1 MYRPQENEVPMWQMW
16 LGRKPWKWAT
26 HLPTYSPTRLPTC
39 SPTHLLTYSPTYL
52 LTYPPTHLLTY
63 PPTHTLTYQPTH
75 LPRLAFA
82 LPIRLVIDD
91 IFEHEI
97 IDVKFTVVES
107 DNKVEIWWQ
116 KCSHFGLSYTKV
128 WAETSPTL
136 LLIYKPTHLSTY
148 PPTHLPTYSQTH
160 IPT

>member
-1 MYRPQENEVPMWQMW
+1 MKF
-16 LGRKPWKWAT
+16 LCGKCDWAGS
-26 HLPTYSPTRLPTC
+26 HGSELLTYQ
-39 SPTHLLTYSPTYL
+39 PTHLLAYPPAHLPTYSPTYL

-107 DNKVEIWWQ
+107 DNKVE
-116 KCSHFGLSYTKV
+116 F
-128 WAETSPTL
+128 
-136 LLIYKPTHLSTY
+136 
-148 PPTHLPTYSQTH
+148 
-160 IPT
+160 